1 MFLKRQAT
9 LLILA
14 GILAMPVASIAESS
28 ETAPESAV
36 FSGVG
41 DPAFSSY
48 ERRVLAPGVAEYSFR
63 LRVGSG
69 PYDMIGLHRVVKETA
84 PNVPAQA
91 AQAVFLAHGDL
102 WGFRPA
108 FLGEVPLIKPIPGSP
123 APSLPVFLAQN
134 GVDVWGIDFRWTLV
148 PATETNFSFM
158 QSWGIATD
166 AADLGTAINAARFA
180 RAAGGN
186 GFGQVT
192 LLGWSRGG
200 QIGYAYLNSE
210 TRVPA
215 RLRQVKN
222 FIPADIYLK
231 TDVAQFKSFA
241 CTRQQGEEATIA
253 GGTYANSTGSLI
265 STLGSLAIADP
276 NGSSILNGP
285 PFNLPGFTNREA
297 GLLVGEATYSLQGGL
312 EPTPFYHM
320 TGGNF
325 DAATGKPTGLLYTAD
340 KRLFELERGASPF
353 QPYREQAE
361 ADASTC
367 EQTDVPFDDHLA
379 DITVPVF
386 YVGAGGGFGDSGL
399 YTTTLLGSTDVTSNI
414 VSLNAQRAFDFG
426 HADLFQGINAQSLVW
441 QPILTWL
448 QAH

>member
-1 MFLKRQAT
+1 MFLKKQAS

-14 GILAMPVASIAESS
+14 GILAMPMASTAAETS

-36 FSGVG
+36 FSGG
-41 DPAFSSY
+41 GEPAFSSF
-48 ERRVLAPGVAEYSFR
+48 ERRVVARGVAEYSFK
-63 LRVGSG
+63 LRVGNG
-69 PYDMIGLHRVVKETA
+69 PYDVIGLHRVVKESA
-84 PNVPAQA
+84 PNVPAPA

-108 FLGEVPLIKPIPGSP
+108 FLGEVPSVLPLPGP
-123 APSLPVFLAQN
+123 TAPSLPVYLAQN

-148 PATETNFSFM
+148 PATNDIDLSFM
-158 QSWGIATD
+158 QNWGIETD
-166 AADLGTAINAARFA
+166 AADLGTAISAARFA

-210 TRVPA
+210 TQLPA
-215 RLRQVKN
+215 RLRQVKG

-241 CTRQQGEEATIA
+241 CTRQQGEEAAIA

-276 NGSSILNGP
+276 NGSSADVP
-285 PFNLPGFTNREA
+285 PFTNRQA
-297 GLLVGEATYSLQGGL
+297 GLLVGEATYALQGGL

-320 TGGNF
+320 TGGTF
-325 DAATGKPTGLLYTAD
+325 DATGVPTGLLYTTDQA
-340 KRLFELERGASPF
+340 LFNLEKGASPF

-367 EQTDVPFDDHLA
+367 EQTDVPFDDHLG
-379 DITVPVF
+379 DITVPIF

-399 YTTTLLGSTDVTSNI
+399 YTTTLLGSTDVTSHI
-414 VSLNAQRAFDFG
+414 VSLVPAAQRAIDFG
-426 HADLFQGINAQSLVW
+426 HADLFQGTNAQALVW